1 MSSCCNTE
9 TVELPNEPRVAGKIR
24 TVALVG
30 PPNSGKSTL
39 FNRLTGLRQK
49 VANYPGVTVEQR
61 VGRLNGIGRSDLTL
75 IDLPGIYGLDR
86 YSEDARVAVEVL
98 HGEMP
103 GTPAPD
109 AILLVLDSL
118 QLRRQLMLAAPVLA
132 LGLPTLVL
140 LNMSDLMEAR
150 GGHVDT
156 LALAQE
162 MGVPVAKISATRG
175 TGLDAIN
182 HFLDRKALAGQAEVS
197 AGSTQAQ
204 QNGSTGAPASTAAA
218 TTRIEL
224 PVIGNPRSYRQ
235 WATGISTR
243 TKYKAPL
250 SSTWS
255 KRIDGVLLHRVWGPL
270 IFLAVV
276 FAVFQVVFT
285 IGNPLSD
292 GFGNILYAAGD
303 KVAPLLGHGWLES
316 LAIDGVWRGVAS
328 VLVFLPQ
335 ILLLFLFIGVLEDSG
350 YLARAALIAD
360 RMMRSIGLNGKA
372 FIPLLSAYACAV
384 PAIMATRTIENKRD
398 RFATILVTPF
408 MTCSARL
415 PIYLLMIAAFIPN
428 KPLLGSLLGMQA
440 AVMVSLYLL
449 GFVAALATARLLKSS
464 ILKASSAPFILEL
477 PQYRLPTFRSLGLR
491 LVDRGKIFLRQAGTV
506 ILSVTVVLWVL
517 SHLPAGTTLG
527 ESLIGRVGHWIEPA
541 IRPLGFNWK
550 IGIGLLT
557 SVMARE
563 VIVGT
568 LGTLYGAD
576 PSTQSLGLQAA
587 LRHDLTLGGAMAL
600 VVFFAF
606 ALQCTS
612 TLAIVRREMNSWKW
626 PLLQFVYM
634 SLLAYVAALA
644 TNQIILAFI
653 R

>member
-1 MSSCCNTE
+1 MSSCCSTE
-9 TVELPNEPRVAGKIR
+9 TIELPSEPRLPGRIR
-24 TVALVG
+24 HVALVG

-61 VGRLNGIGRSDLTL
+61 VGRLNGIGLPDLTL
-75 IDLPGIYGLDR
+75 IDLPGIYGLDS
-86 YSEDARVAVEVL
+86 YSEDARVAVNVL

-103 GTPAPD
+103 GTPTPD

-118 QLRRQLMLAAPVLA
+118 HLRRQLMLAAPVLA

-140 LNMSDLMEAR
+140 LNMSDLMDAR
-150 GGHVDT
+150 GGHIDT
-156 LALAQE
+156 LALAKE
-162 MGVPVAKISATRG
+162 LGVPVAKISATRG
-175 TGLDAIN
+175 AGLDSIT
-182 HFLDRKALAGQAEVS
+182 HFLNRKAE
-197 AGSTQAQ
+197 
-204 QNGSTGAPASTAAA
+204 PDASPSLTK
-218 TTRIEL
+218 IEL
-224 PVIGNPRSYRQ
+224 PVVGNARSYRQ
-235 WATGISTR
+235 WAHGISTR
-243 TKYKAPL
+243 TKYKAPV
-250 SSTWS
+250 SNQAT
-255 KRIDGVLLHRVWGPL
+255 KRIDGILLHRIWGPL
-270 IFLAVV
+270 VFLAVV
-276 FAVFQVVFT
+276 FAVFQVVFA
-285 IGNPLSD
+285 IGQPLSD
-292 GFGNILYAAGD
+292 GFGNLLNGAGD
-303 KVAPLLGHGWLES
+303 RVAPLLGHGWLES

-360 RMMRSIGLNGKA
+360 RVMRSIGLNGKA

-398 RFATILVTPF
+398 RFATILVAPF

-415 PIYLLMIAAFIPN
+415 PIYMLMIAAFIPN
-428 KPLLGSLLGMQA
+428 KPLLGDFFGLRA
-440 AVMVSLYLL
+440 AIMLSLYVL
-449 GFVAALATARLLKSS
+449 GFVAALATAWLLKSS

-477 PQYRLPTFRSLGLR
+477 PQYRLPTVRSLSLR
-491 LVDRGKIFLRQAGTV
+491 LVDRGRVFLRQAGTV
-506 ILSVTVVLWVL
+506 ILAVTLVLWIL
-517 SHLPAGTTLG
+517 SHVPFHAALG
-527 ESLIGRVGHWIEPA
+527 ESVIGRLGHFIEPV

-576 PSTQSLGLQAA
+576 PATQSLGLQAA

-606 ALQCTS
+606 AMQCTS
-612 TLAIVRREMNSWKW
+612 TIAIVRRETNSWRW
-626 PLLQFVYM
+626 PALQFAYM
-634 SLLAYVAALA
+634 SVLAYLAALA
-644 TNQIILAFI
+644 TNQIVLAFLH
-653 R
+653 